1 MGYMWCSNHSRE
13 SWSLRLLSLSRFVS
27 LFSLLLYYSLSVLLR
42 CASFYLY
49 HHFVDISDP
58 PSIPHPT
65 SIYRQFDGHLVHHR
79 SQSPLSRRFIPYP
92 HISLYLHL
100 SLLPLLRLHPLVE
113 DHLVPHHNP
122 SYLSRGSLLAGVKVL
137 SMALCVYLTK
147 QNATTPRFSAP
158 PPSLFILFVRMPPFC
173 TLSLTEFCNH
183 PGHQYFFWWLS
194 TPLHCIIPSIG
205 PSSQS

>member
-1 MGYMWCSNHSRE
+1 MGYRWCSNHSTE
-13 SWSLRLLSLSRFVS
+13 SWSLRLSSLSRFVS

-42 CASFYLY
+42 CASFYIY

-158 PPSLFILFVRMPPFC
+158 PPL
-173 TLSLTEFCNH
+173 
-183 PGHQYFFWWLS
+183 
-194 TPLHCIIPSIG
+194 PLHFVCPYAAVLYAIPDGILQPPGTSIFLLVVIH
-205 PSSQS
+205 SSPLYHP